1 MEFVSKQ
8 QTYEAIRKLLLENAA
23 RTGDARLE
31 DIARNMAMDGDHSRT
46 PELYEHFLGTLRSDP
61 LSPQNALDAAAQFME
76 ENVDATG
83 RPETAELIRAAKTT
97 AQDPEK
103 GDPAL
108 WGHWIE
114 LLESV

>member
-31 DIARNMAMDGDHSRT
+31 DVARNMAMDGDRSRA
-46 PELYEHFLGTLRSDP
+46 PELYEHFLDALRSDP
-61 LSPQNALDAAAQFME
+61 LSPQNALDAAAQFMD
-76 ENVDATG
+76 ENVDSTG
-83 RPETAELIRAAKTT
+83 RAETAELIRAAKTT

-103 GDPAL
+103 GDLAL
-108 WGHWIE
+108 WNHWIE